1 MLRVTRITSA
11 VVLMLAVAA
20 LPAILDRCAETCD
33 AHQATATR
41 PPCHHTASTGTH
53 LTDAP
58 SPCGHDHTGA
68 EFTVAKSSAPSD
80 RAFATTAILD
90 STTRYAV
97 RPPVDLRFE
106 PHAPPDCSRP
116 LFGRS
121 LPLRV

>member
-11 VVLMLAVAA
+11 AVLMLAIAA
-20 LPAILDRCAETCD
+20 LPAMIDRCAETCD
-33 AHQATATR
+33 AHQATATIT

-53 LTDAP
+53 LTEAP
-58 SPCGHDHTGA
+58 NHCGHDHTGA

-80 RAFATTAILD
+80 RTCAITAILD

-116 LFGRS
+116 LFGR
-121 LPLRV
+121 